1 MSDSMDR
8 VAAVLRSYMDR
19 QIDLDAAAEKL
30 LGLWKDQVSGGWDLY
45 LDHDRFTPDE
55 WVRARILERR
65 FRDVLEQHR
74 RRPLSEGTA

>member
-1 MSDSMDR
+1 MDR
-8 VAAVLRSYMDR
+8 VAAVLRSYMDK

-30 LGLWKDQVSGGWDLY
+30 LGLWKDEVSGGWDLY

-55 WVRARILERR
+55 WIRARMLERR
-65 FRDVLEQHR
+65 FRDALAQHT